1 MRTTNAD
8 TMNAV
13 RRLRELQ
20 LQLEVQES
28 SMREYSGDPNYL
40 GQKVNGA
47 ARAHAYAARRE
58 TTERFFRMVASLAL
72 AD

>member
-1 MRTTNAD
+1 
-8 TMNAV
+8 MNAV

-20 LQLEVQES
+20 LQLQVQDT

-47 ARAHAYAARRE
+47 L
-58 TTERFFRMVASLAL
+58 SL
-72 AD
+72 